1 MFKSPHSKETWHLY
15 SQECVSP
22 NICINSCAL
31 ETFWPLFWTQIWC
44 IRTGTNALYVHLIRN
59 KIFIK
64 RHGLMYIVCKNIC
77 MDYFMAF
84 GHVTTIQCL
93 PKKPNNK
100 SNAKKNWQKEK
111 CRTNTDNAHCTQ
123 AQNANNIFITL
134 HDLLCIASK
143 INKLCCLTQRIP
155 KTIPYHLH
163 LHRVNKRFCLVVRI
177 VAVVVWL
184 RYNLVCRLSFLL
196 YNCILCSRVEIR
208 ESNAHRTIW
217 IHDRRESIHSKHN
230 NHINFTSAFL

>member
-1 MFKSPHSKETWHLY
+1 MYRVQKHL
-15 SQECVSP
+15 
-22 NICINSCAL
+22 
-31 ETFWPLFWTQIWC
+31 
-44 IRTGTNALYVHLIRN
+44 
-59 KIFIK
+59 
-64 RHGLMYIVCKNIC
+64 HGLFHGIWPCHY
-77 MDYFMAF
+77 YP
-84 GHVTTIQCL
+84 L
-93 PKKPNNK
+93 PSKKPNNK

-196 YNCILCSRVEIR
+196 YKCILCLRVEIR
-208 ESNAHRTIW
+208 ESNAHQTI
-217 IHDRRESIHSKHN
+217 DTRQMREHPLKTTIYISHLHSCKH
-230 NHINFTSAFL
+230 IQIYK